1 MATNLDTLSFPL
13 PQLLLAPLLFL
24 LSHTVRNSPVN
35 SARPM
40 WRFAT
45 LATILLLSLPSHAD
59 STGLWNSNGRKPL
72 SKPSEFLAAHN
83 KIRATHNLTK
93 LSWNRVLARYA
104 RRWANRRVDDCK
116 NLEHSPNSPFGENL
130 FWGLRDHWN
139 ASEVVEFWGD
149 EVRNYDP
156 VTNECLG
163 SSVCGHYTQIVW
175 NTTQC
180 VGCAHALCNNNEGHL
195 FVCSY
200 DPPGNI
206 YYQGPFGGR
215 FSKCIVCPPPSIQTS
230 STLSENR
237 RGPSRDRRR
246 DHTE

>member
-1 MATNLDTLSFPL
+1 
-13 PQLLLAPLLFL
+13 
-24 LSHTVRNSPVN
+24 
-35 SARPM
+35 M

-83 KIRATHNLTK
+83 KIRATHNLTN

-156 VTNECLG
+156 VSNECLG
-163 SSVCGHYTQIVW
+163 SSVCGHYTQI
-175 NTTQC
+175 
-180 VGCAHALCNNNEGHL
+180 
-195 FVCSY
+195 
-200 DPPGNI
+200 
-206 YYQGPFGGR
+206 GPFGGR
-215 FSKCIVCPPPSIQTS
+215 FSKCIVCPPPSFQTS

-237 RGPSRDRRR
+237 RDPAGIAAVISPNSRDFISGTVG
-246 DHTE
+246 HPG